1 MRGMASPEN
10 KCGVGHGMDG
20 GPFQASSGT
29 STLILLRCI
38 IQKHLWHVG
47 FRITEISAF
56 DATIGEDNIISI
68 EQHADARAPSSKRE
82 GRNAEALIDEK
93 QDYVKSKYYGALFH

>member
-1 MRGMASPEN
+1 MAWMEALFKQPL
-10 KCGVGHGMDG
+10 GHPPSSSFD
-20 GPFQASSGT
+20 ASSRNT
-29 STLILLRCI
+29 YDMSAFASL
-38 IQKHLWHVG
+38 
-47 FRITEISAF
+47 TEISAF

-93 QDYVKSKYYGALFH
+93 QDYVRSKYYGALFH